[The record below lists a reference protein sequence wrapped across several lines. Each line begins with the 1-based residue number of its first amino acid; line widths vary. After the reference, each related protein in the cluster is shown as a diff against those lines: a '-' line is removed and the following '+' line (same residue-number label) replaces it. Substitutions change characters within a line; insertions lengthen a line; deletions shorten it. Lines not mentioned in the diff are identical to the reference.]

1 MTVSVKNIMALLS
14 PEGALGFHLTGV
26 ETVEVKVKG
35 EVANFLSDEEEH
47 KEVGVLI
54 VEEKLLVE
62 VPDEIIRRIKR
73 RGVPV
78 IVPIHI
84 PEEWQSTGVAEDYIA
99 NLIKSAIGYRL
110 KIKK

>member
-1 MTVSVKNIMALLS
+1 MLS
-14 PEGALGFHLTGV
+14 
-26 ETVEVKVKG
+26 
-35 EVANFLSDEEEH
+35 
-47 KEVGVLI
+47 
-54 VEEKLLVE
+54 
-62 VPDEIIRRIKR
+62 RYRIKR

-84 PEEWQSTGVAEDYIA
+84 PEEWQRTGVAEDYIA